1 MTSICMCQD
10 VRPEKVNDGLRCGTR
25 GNKCM
30 TSICMCQEVGPEK
43 VNVVKMLDQK
53 K

>member
-1 MTSICMCQD
+1 M
-10 VRPEKVNDGLRCGTR
+10 GWLRCGTR
-25 GNKCM
+25 KSKSM

-43 VNVVKMLDQK
+43 VNVDVVKMLDQK